1 MAVPRKKRLHS
12 WLPHGQVITRS
23 DIGIGDGPQLVRES
37 TSSLPAHWSAG
48 VEKGSMNIDTKQ
60 TDDAIGRLAMTK
72 AMWRVVPLI
81 LLAYLMAYMDRV
93 NVSFASLQ
101 MNSDLKFSASI
112 YGLGAGLFFLAYAL
126 FEVPSSLMLRRYS
139 APQWIARIMFTWGLL
154 AAGMMF
160 VRTPMQFYVM
170 RFLLGAAEAGFF
182 PSVIYYF
189 SGWFPMA
196 WRGRA
201 VSRIYIASSLASVVM
216 GSISAGL
223 LGLDGR
229 GGLQGWQWLFLVQ
242 GLPAA
247 LMGLILL
254 WILPRAPLTA
264 RWLTVPEKSWLQ
276 RELARDAALIGAPV
290 RHNVWATLR
299 NPMVFLLGAIGLLL
313 NVFGIGLSL
322 FAPAVLSIRAGLDTH
337 AIGQLVAAGGMLG
350 VIGVLFVGWNSD
362 RHGDRFRD
370 ACVCAIICMTGLILI
385 GVAPTPMLVMIGYL
399 LFAATWFSD
408 GVLIATSWADVLHPQ
423 QLAVGA
429 AAINTVWSIG
439 SFVAPYGF
447 GLARDA
453 TGGYTWGLIG
463 SAIVA
468 GAQALLILYVRAR
481 VAAERR
487 ARSGTAALP
496 VVPT

>member
-1 MAVPRKKRLHS
+1 
-12 WLPHGQVITRS
+12 
-23 DIGIGDGPQLVRES
+23 
-37 TSSLPAHWSAG
+37 
-48 VEKGSMNIDTKQ
+48 
-60 TDDAIGRLAMTK
+60 MTK
-72 AMWRVVPLI
+72 ALWRIVPLI

-93 NVSFASLQ
+93 NISFASLQ
-101 MNSDLKFSASI
+101 MNDDLKFSASI
-112 YGLGAGLFFLAYAL
+112 YGLGAGLFFLAYAM
-126 FEVPSSLMLRRYS
+126 FEVPSSLMLRHYS
-139 APQWIARIMFTWGLL
+139 APQWISRIMFTWGLL

-223 LGLDGR
+223 LGFDGR
-229 GGLQGWQWLFLVQ
+229 GGLRGWQWLFLVQ

-247 LMGLILL
+247 LMGLVLL
-254 WILPRAPLTA
+254 WILPRTPHAA
-264 RWLTVPEKSWLQ
+264 RWLTVPEKTWIQ
-276 RELARDAALIGAPV
+276 RELARDAALIGAPD
-290 RHNVWATLR
+290 RHNVWVTLR
-299 NPMVFLLGAIGLLL
+299 NPMVLLLGAIGLLL
-313 NVFGIGLSL
+313 NFFGIGLSL
-322 FAPAVLSIRAGLDTH
+322 FAPAVLSARAGLDTQ
-337 AIGQLVAAGGMLG
+337 AIGHLVTGGGMLG

-362 RHGDRFRD
+362 RHGDRLRD
-370 ACVCAIICMTGLILI
+370 ACVCAIACMTGLILI
-385 GVAPTPMLVMIGYL
+385 GMAPTPILVAVGYL

-408 GVLIATSWADVLHPQ
+408 GVLIASSWADVLHPR

-429 AAINTVWSIG
+429 AAINTLWSIG

-453 TGGYTWGLIG
+453 TGGFTLGLIG
-463 SAIVA
+463 SALVA
-468 GAQALLILYVRAR
+468 GAQALMIFYVRAR
-481 VAAERR
+481 VASERR
-487 ARSGTAALP
+487 ARQRTIDDP
-496 VVPT
+496 VVAAS

>member
-1 MAVPRKKRLHS
+1 
-12 WLPHGQVITRS
+12 
-23 DIGIGDGPQLVRES
+23 
-37 TSSLPAHWSAG
+37 
-48 VEKGSMNIDTKQ
+48 
-60 TDDAIGRLAMTK
+60 MTK
-72 AMWRVVPLI
+72 ALWRIVPLI

-101 MNSDLKFSASI
+101 MNDDLNFSASI
-112 YGLGAGLFFLAYAL
+112 YGLGAGLFFLAYAI

-139 APQWIARIMFTWGLL
+139 APQWIARIMITWGLL

-223 LGLDGR
+223 LGLDDR

-242 GLPAA
+242 GLPAV
-247 LMGLILL
+247 LLGLILL
-254 WILPRAPLTA
+254 WILPRTPLA
-264 RWLTVPEKSWLQ
+264 AHWLTVPEKTWIQ

-290 RHNVWATLR
+290 GHNVWATVS
-299 NPMVFLLGAIGLLL
+299 NPMILLLGTLGILL
-313 NVFGIGLSL
+313 NFFGNGLVL
-322 FAPAVLSIRAGLDTH
+322 FAPAVLSARTGLDTQ
-337 AIGQLVAAGGMLG
+337 AIGYLVAGGGMLG

-362 RHGDRFRD
+362 RHGDRLRD
-370 ACVCAIICMTGLILI
+370 ACVCAIVCMIGLILI
-385 GVAPTPMLVMIGYL
+385 GVAPTPILVMIGYL

-408 GVLIATSWADVLHPQ
+408 GVLIASSWADVLHPQ

-429 AAINTVWSIG
+429 AAINTLWQIG
-439 SFVAPYGF
+439 AFISPYAF

-453 TGGYTWGLIG
+453 TGGFALGLIG
-463 SAIVA
+463 LALVA
-468 GAQALLILYVRAR
+468 AAQALLLLYVRAR
-481 VAAERR
+481 VASDRR
-487 ARSGTAALP
+487 ARERIAI
-496 VVPT
+496 